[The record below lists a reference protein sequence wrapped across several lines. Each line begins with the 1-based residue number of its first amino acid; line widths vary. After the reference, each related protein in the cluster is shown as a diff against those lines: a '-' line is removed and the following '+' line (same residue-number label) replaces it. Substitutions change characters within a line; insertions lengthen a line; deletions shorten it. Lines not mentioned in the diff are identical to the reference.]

1 MFQSET
7 DGSHRIKK
15 GAMQHIQKA
24 PFLIEMGDNIQTL
37 SRSIFKTLNAIDI
50 NSQNIGHAKLGFY
63 SFGASRQRSY
73 HADLKIVSDFAHD
86 HRIRQLGN
94 RYLEPFGN
102 IGLGLLNPHA
112 TGHLYA
118 SHQISGGSHSTHARS
133 MRVGKGHTQRIP
145 DANLQPVQST
155 DFNHGFGCPG
165 YNIDRRVVV
174 DGYGT
179 DPHAHV
185 HMNGDIGRLAARF
198 YKRN

>member
-1 MFQSET
+1 
-7 DGSHRIKK
+7 
-15 GAMQHIQKA
+15 MQHIEKA
-24 PFLIEMGDNIQTL
+24 PFILEMDDNIQAL
-37 SRSIFKTLNAIDI
+37 SRSIFETLNAIDI
-50 NSQNIGHAKLGFY
+50 NSQKLGHAKLGLY
-63 SFGASRQRSY
+63 SFGASRQRRYQS
-73 HADLKIVSDFAHD
+73 DLKLVSDFAHD

-102 IGLGLLNPHA
+102 IGLGLLNLHA
-112 TGHLYA
+112 PGHLYA

-174 DGYGT
+174 DRYGT
-179 DPHAHV
+179 DPHTHV